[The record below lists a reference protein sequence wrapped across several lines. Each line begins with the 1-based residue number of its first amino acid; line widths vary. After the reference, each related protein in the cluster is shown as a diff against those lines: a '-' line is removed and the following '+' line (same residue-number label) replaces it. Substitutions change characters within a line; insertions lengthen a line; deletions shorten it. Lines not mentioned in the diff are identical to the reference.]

1 MPNNF
6 FFILRLNSYFLQVL
20 DVCRRLAAFC
30 AMFGGPEK
38 PEEKVLVAMEETYV
52 RSHQFL
58 ASTLE
63 SMTSMRNV
71 PHLDSLAAALVYSCP
86 EKW

>member
-1 MPNNF
+1 M
-6 FFILRLNSYFLQVL
+6 LQVL
-20 DVCRRLAAFC
+20 GVCRRLAAFC
-30 AMFGGPEK
+30 AGFGGPK
-38 PEEKVLVAMEETYV
+38 RPEERTLVAMEETYV

-63 SMTSMRNV
+63 SMTAKRNV
-71 PHLDSLAAALVYSCP
+71 PHLDSLAAALVHSCP